1 MSYILDALRQSQQA
15 RERGQTPRLHQIHQF
30 DDHRVPFGYWGML
43 LALGVAS
50 LALVIALLA
59 TLRPVE
65 KSPPAPLLQ
74 RGGEA
79 TVNPSVQINPSLPI
93 SPPMP
98 EVSAPV
104 QKESSKSRPLQ
115 KGGWGDLIAP
125 PPPKLRPKSPPAP
138 LLQRGENSAVPVA
151 KSVQPPA
158 KKIAPLP
165 PRRERTRAPDDL
177 TKFDYPDPNLSPAQ
191 ERELQRLLD
200 GEQMPVDDAE
210 IAAPA
215 RSAPPK
221 SSPIPLDL
229 IDDIEAF
236 KQQIKREQGA
246 KSHHE

>member
-1 MSYILDALRQSQQA
+1 
-15 RERGQTPRLHQIHQF
+15 
-30 DDHRVPFGYWGML
+30 ML

-59 TLRPVE
+59 TLRPAE
-65 KSPPAPLLQ
+65 KSPA
-74 RGGEA
+74 
-79 TVNPSVQINPSLPI
+79 V
-93 SPPMP
+93 
-98 EVSAPV
+98 
-104 QKESSKSRPLQ
+104 PLQ
-115 KGGWGDLIAP
+115 HENTGASSTPIAIQQSPVITPPLIAP

-138 LLQRGENSAVPVA
+138 LLQRGEKSAVPVA

-165 PRRERTRAPDDL
+165 LPPRRERTRAPDEL

-210 IAAPA
+210 IVAPA

>member
-15 RERGQTPRLHQIHQF
+15 RERGQVPRLHQVHQF
-30 DDHRVPFGYWGML
+30 DGHRAVSGDWGLL

-50 LALVIALLA
+50 LALVIALFA
-59 TLRPVE
+59 TLRTE

-74 RGGEA
+74 RGEEESPA
-79 TVNPSVQINPSLPI
+79 VQINPSLPI
-93 SPPMP
+93 SPPLQNERTISP
-98 EVSAPV
+98 
-104 QKESSKSRPLQ
+104 PLQ

-138 LLQRGENSAVPVA
+138 LFQRGENTAVPVA

-158 KKIAPLP
+158 KKVVPLP
-165 PRRERTRAPDDL
+165 PRHERARAPADAA
-177 TKFDYPDPNLSPAQ
+177 DYPDPNLSAAQ

-200 GEQMPVDDAE
+200 GEQVPVDDAE

-221 SSPIPLDL
+221 SSPIPRDL